1 MRDDGTTG
9 NPIIEVNQSNDPN
22 IRNLPTL
29 RHANVALNTANL
41 GRKFTFQL
49 AVYNREG
56 ETKSVAVAY
65 LFATKPVAPSQ
76 PPVVMQY
83 DSKKATV
90 SYLFQDSNGCSSFL
104 SYHLM
109 YIDSYSGHWID
120 LAGKE

>member
-76 PPVVMQY
+76 P
-83 DSKKATV
+83 
-90 SYLFQDSNGCSSFL
+90 L
-104 SYHLM
+104 SHMSWIFEIYTLSQEKQI
-109 YIDSYSGHWID
+109 IDTLLQADKNLTWLTFTDYQ
-120 LAGKE
+120 LL